1 MYRSLEILRQARLL
15 LCLLFMCMSLAAQ
28 AQLAQPPQAQH
39 PPSTSSGDVSAG
51 AGGPIRLTTPGV
63 VEAEPRPATPAAVP
77 AAPSKIEESPG
88 EFERF
93 SGLQRFGARLVNDL
107 SIGATEHS
115 PSIPP
120 EYLVQIGDEV
130 QVVIWGAVD
139 ADLRLVVDRSGR
151 IVIPRVGPVLVA
163 GVRYGDLQALLTTRV
178 SQSFRNFE
186 LSVALGR
193 LRGLRVYVTGFVSR
207 PGAYVVPALS
217 TVMNAL
223 MRSGGPAAAGTFR
236 NIELRRGG
244 QLVTKLDLYDL
255 LVNGDSGGDRL
266 VQPDDVIHVP
276 SVGPQVALRG
286 SVHREA
292 VFELR
297 PGERLSDL
305 LRMGGGLSVVADR
318 ERIALE
324 RLENRRDQRIVQL
337 PLPQSLDM
345 PLSNGDD
352 IRVFSAVDASLSVE
366 RQNKRVRVEG
376 EVRFP
381 GEYVLPPNSTLADAV
396 RAAGGLTESAY
407 LFGAQ
412 FARESVRI
420 SQQNNFERALRDFE
434 VDIARWTSTQR
445 VSSVDEANARAAQS
459 AATTRLFERLRTLR
473 PTGRVVLQFPNGSN
487 SLPDLLLEDG
497 DNLSVPP
504 VPSSVGVFGSVFNA
518 GSYLY
523 NDGRTVSEFLR
534 LAGGPT
540 KGADED
546 SIFVVRANGEVVSG
560 LQDRSWFGR
569 GSSLRNLDT
578 RPGDTIFVPEEM
590 DKTTFLQAAK
600 DWTQLLFQFGIGIA
614 GIKSAFN

>member
-1 MYRSLEILRQARLL
+1 MLRILGQLHRTLRVLL
-15 LCLLFMCMSLAAQ
+15 LGLCLSATVQ
-28 AQLAQPPQAQH
+28 AQQVQSPPL
-39 PPSTSSGDVSAG
+39 SSASGSAAAVG
-51 AGGPIRLTTPGV
+51 AGPIRLVQPISPDAERREPSVAPPPASPPGPAPGPAIVTTTV
-63 VEAEPRPATPAAVP
+63 QEP
-77 AAPSKIEESPG
+77 PG

-93 SGLQRFGARLVNDL
+93 SGLQRFGARLVDDL

-120 EYLVQIGDEV
+120 EYVVQIGDEV

-217 TVMNAL
+217 TVMNTL
-223 MRSGGPAAAGTFR
+223 MRAGGPAAAGTFR

-244 QLVTKLDLYDL
+244 QLVTRLDLYDL

-292 VFELR
+292 VFELK

-352 IRVFSAVDASLSVE
+352 IRVFSAVDA
-366 RQNKRVRVEG
+366 
-376 EVRFP
+376 
-381 GEYVLPPNSTLADAV
+381 
-396 RAAGGLTESAY
+396 
-407 LFGAQ
+407 
-412 FARESVRI
+412 
-420 SQQNNFERALRDFE
+420 
-434 VDIARWTSTQR
+434 
-445 VSSVDEANARAAQS
+445 
-459 AATTRLFERLRTLR
+459 
-473 PTGRVVLQFPNGSN
+473 
-487 SLPDLLLEDG
+487 
-497 DNLSVPP
+497 
-504 VPSSVGVFGSVFNA
+504 
-518 GSYLY
+518 
-523 NDGRTVSEFLR
+523 
-534 LAGGPT
+534 
-540 KGADED
+540 
-546 SIFVVRANGEVVSG
+546 
-560 LQDRSWFGR
+560 
-569 GSSLRNLDT
+569 
-578 RPGDTIFVPEEM
+578 
-590 DKTTFLQAAK
+590 
-600 DWTQLLFQFGIGIA
+600 
-614 GIKSAFN
+614 